1 MGKNLNIYKLEDQ
14 IIIED
19 DLDSIEVPYTPE
31 LWERLNGE
39 KIYDDDGG
47 WLIDGI
53 ELASI
58 IQDAT
63 DREMENMFVGTIQAD
78 GIDER
83 RELYVAKDGEN
94 YKIVGMSS
102 EGENEDTEIISESL
116 KEAILNTQE
125 TWAAEEWDLQL
136 SEEAVQ
142 VLKEVDEELPP
153 K

>member
-1 MGKNLNIYKLEDQ
+1 MANNLNIYKSEDQ

-19 DLDSIEVPYTPE
+19 DLDSIEIPYTPE

-39 KIYDDDGG
+39 KIYDDDDG
-47 WLIDGI
+47 WMIDGI

-58 IQDAT
+58 IQDAA
-63 DREMENMFVGTIQAD
+63 DHEMENMFIGTIQAD

-83 RELYVAKDGEN
+83 RELYVAKDGAN

-102 EGENEDTEIISESL
+102 EGESEDTEIISESL

-125 TWAAEEWDLQL
+125 NWASEEWDLQL
-136 SEEAVQ
+136 SDEAVKL
-142 VLKEVDEELPP
+142 LKEVDEEFPA